1 MGLAHSPSLITD
13 GLVFSIDAANTRS
26 YSGTGITAFG
36 LIGGIGGTL
45 VNGVGF
51 TSSNNGCFVFDGTS
65 HFIQVPYSSTLWN
78 GSTFTLSIWAY
89 KSGNGAAGSR
99 GIMISKD
106 INYIEHAFNNKT
118 MASFRNNTGQQYLI
132 YGNAN
137 ASLNEW
143 RYYAST
149 YDGTRATLYENGIAT
164 TSIPLTINL
173 NNTSNPMTIGRWDG
187 GGYNLNGNISQAYVY
202 NRALSATEIEQ
213 NFEATRDRYGI

>member
-1 MGLAHSPSLITD
+1 MGIAYNTSITSD
-13 GLVFSIDAANTRS
+13 GLVFALDAANTRC
-26 YSGTGITAFG
+26 YSGSGITVDG

-51 TSSNNGCFVFDGTS
+51 TSSNNGCFVFNGTS

-118 MASFRNNTGQQYLI
+118 MASFRSNTGQQYLI

-164 TSIPLTINL
+164 TSISLTINL
-173 NNTSNPMTIGRWDG
+173 NNTSNPMTIGRFDG

-202 NRALSATEIEQ
+202 NRALSATEIKQ
-213 NFEATRDRYGI
+213 NYNATKKRYGL